1 MPQEH
6 DVFDV
11 IPETELPDT
20 QNIVPIDSGTY
31 GKVFKIIWGGVV
43 HAMKQVKEKDS
54 GKLFGNELAVMLK
67 LEHPRLVPVIAYDNK
82 NWRFLMP
89 YFAGGN
95 LRNALKNSNEEIA
108 YKFAADI
115 IEGLEYMHKN
125 NVIHRDLKPDNL
137 LMDTDNLDDA
147 HIFITGKN
155 YAKMMVTITY
165 SLND

>member
-1 MPQEH
+1 LPQE
-6 DVFDV
+6 DKIFDV
-11 IPETELPDT
+11 VPETELPDT
-20 QNIVPIDSGTY
+20 QYIVPIDSGTY
-31 GKVFKIIWGGVV
+31 GKVYKVIWEGVV
-43 HAMKQVKEKDS
+43 HAMKQVTTEKDP

-95 LRNALKNSNEEIA
+95 LQSALESSNEEIA
-108 YKFAADI
+108 YKFAAEI

-137 LMDTDNLDDA
+137 LLDTNNLNDA
-147 HIFITGKN
+147 HIFITGK
-155 YAKMMVTITY
+155 
-165 SLND
+165 S